1 MAGIR
6 FALVIFVAL
15 DARLALLSF
24 ILLLTAAAAPIV
36 LGWMALLPAE
46 GDPFAGPGES
56 RSKKPR
62 DPFAIFLL
70 ANISVGLLLR
80 FPGVHTE
87 WLSAQVTKL
96 LPPDWAK
103 NSLMIGTVWFGFTP
117 GLAAAYSAV
126 RANPIRWQLLAGG
139 VLTLILWLV
148 GPWLLNAISSSA

>member
-6 FALVIFVAL
+6 FAPIISVAL
-15 DARLALLSF
+15 DARLALVLL
-24 ILLLTAAAAPIV
+24 ILLLIAAAAPIV

-46 GDPFAGPGES
+46 RDPFAPAGES

-80 FPGVHTE
+80 IPGVHAG
-87 WLSAQVTKL
+87 WLSSQVTKL
-96 LPPDWAK
+96 LPPDWTE
-103 NSLMIGTVWFGFTP
+103 NTLIIGAVWFGFIP

-126 RANPIRWQLLAGG
+126 RANPIRWQLLVGG

-148 GPWLLNAISSSA
+148 GPWLLNAISTSA

>member
-6 FALVIFVAL
+6 LAPIVSVAL
-15 DARLALLSF
+15 DARLALVLL
-24 ILLLTAAAAPIV
+24 ILLPIAAAAPIV

-46 GDPFAGPGES
+46 RDPFAPAGES
-56 RSKKPR
+56 PSKKPR

-80 FPGVHTE
+80 IPGVHAE
-87 WLSAQVTKL
+87 WLSSQVAKL
-96 LPPDWAK
+96 LPPDWTE
-103 NSLMIGTVWFGFTP
+103 NTLMIGAVWFGFIP

-126 RANPIRWQLLAGG
+126 RANPIRWQLLVGG

-148 GPWLLNAISSSA
+148 GPWLLNAISTSA

>member
-1 MAGIR
+1 M
-6 FALVIFVAL
+6 IFVAP
-15 DARLALLSF
+15 DAHLALVLL

-46 GDPFAGPGES
+46 RDPFAPAGEP

-62 DPFAIFLL
+62 DAFAIFLL
-70 ANISVGLLLR
+70 ANISVDLLLR
-80 FPGVHTE
+80 IPGVRAE
-87 WLSAQVTKL
+87 WLSSQVTRL
-96 LPPDWAK
+96 LPADWMENA
-103 NSLMIGTVWFGFTP
+103 LMIGAVWFGFVP

-148 GPWLLNAISSSA
+148 GPWLLNLISSPA

>member
-6 FALVIFVAL
+6 LVSMTLVAL
-15 DARLALLSF
+15 DARLALVLL

-36 LGWMALLPAE
+36 LAWMALLPAE
-46 GDPFAGPGES
+46 RDPFASPGES
-56 RSKKPR
+56 SSKKPR
-62 DPFAIFLL
+62 DAFAIFLL
-70 ANISVGLLLR
+70 VNISVGLLVR
-80 FPGVHTE
+80 IPGVHAE

-96 LPPDWAK
+96 LPPDWAE
-103 NSLMIGTVWFGFTP
+103 NVLMVGAAWFGFIP

-126 RANPIRWQLLAGG
+126 RANPIRWQLLVSG

>member
-6 FALVIFVAL
+6 LAPIISVAL
-15 DARLALLSF
+15 DARLALVLL
-24 ILLLTAAAAPIV
+24 ILLLIAAAAPIV

-46 GDPFAGPGES
+46 RDPFAPAGES

-62 DPFAIFLL
+62 DAFAIFLL

-80 FPGVHTE
+80 MPGVHAE
-87 WLSAQVTKL
+87 WLSSQVTKL
-96 LPPDWAK
+96 LPPDWTE
-103 NSLMIGTVWFGFTP
+103 NTLMIGAVWFGFIP

-126 RANPIRWQLLAGG
+126 RANPIRWQLLVGG

-148 GPWLLNAISSSA
+148 GPWLLNAISTSA